1 MGLRSSKQ
9 KSADITGS
17 PSDKKA
23 KKRGKKESINGDAGT
38 EVSNQE
44 NIEPVEKSAEVECEK
59 KTEEDV
65 MSRNTQAEPTNV
77 DEDSATG
84 SGGVTAPASP
94 DTLQGVSEETKLKQ
108 EEELTAEK
116 LESKQSDETPK
127 DSDTPVQETD
137 SNKEESKQEEPEE
150 KASSETPEKQEQTNG
165 IPTTFKWEKGGKE
178 VSIIGSFS
186 GWKDL
191 LPLIEKEGVFV
202 VTSNLSAGDYYYKYQ
217 VDGEWAVDQDQPT
230 TELEDQGTV
239 NILTV
244 SAKE

>member
-17 PSDKKA
+17 PSDKKS

-38 EVSNQE
+38 EVTNQE
-44 NIEPVEKSAEVECEK
+44 NGESVEKTTVETEK
-59 KTEEDV
+59 KDEELT
-65 MSRNTQAEPTNV
+65 SRSTQAEPANV

-94 DTLQGVSEETKLKQ
+94 DTLQGVSEEGKLKQ
-108 EEELTAEK
+108 DELTTEK
-116 LESKQSDETPK
+116 ECKTPTSETQN
-127 DSDTPVQETD
+127 SEEIVQETD
-137 SNKEESKQEEPEE
+137 NAKQESDDKQAKDDSEKEEP
-150 KASSETPEKQEQTNG
+150 TNG
-165 IPTTFKWEKGGKE
+165 IPTTIKWEKGGKD
-178 VSIIGSFS
+178 VAVMGSFS

-191 LPLIEKEGVFV
+191 LPLSEKDGVYIL
-202 VTSNLSAGDYYYKYQ
+202 TSNLSAGEHYYKYQ
-217 VDGEWAVDQDQPT
+217 VDGEWIVDQNQPT

-244 SAKE
+244 SATE